1 MDVLGTWCPNCCDEI
16 NLLKELKTKYPKVEF
31 LSLAF
36 ERGDKKQALK
46 RIQNFKTEQE
56 ISWDILYGGVAK
68 KQLADSVVP
77 FLGGVKSFPT
87 SLFYPLNGDP
97 VVHTGFNGP
106 ATPFYSNEVEFYE
119 GVIKQ
124 FIE

>member
-1 MDVLGTWCPNCCDEI
+1 M
-16 NLLKELKTKYPKVEF
+16 
-31 LSLAF
+31 SLAF

-56 ISWDILYGGVAK
+56 ISWDILYGGVSK

-77 FLGGVKSFPT
+77 FLGGVNSFPT
-87 SLFYPLNGDP
+87 TLFYPLNGEP
-97 VVHTGFNGP
+97 VVHKGFNGP
-106 ATPFYSNEVEFYE
+106 ATPFYSNEIEFYE
-119 GVIKQ
+119 GVIKR